1 MSEVVQVNERE
12 RREAEETGIDA
23 EPLPEVLERLCN
35 AMQGID
41 PDWKLDEWLI
51 SKAEEEIPLLKMDL
65 EREQLRLEQRLFRV
79 DSISK
84 RIEPEVDTVD
94 SGQRNLFDCFDIIE
108 RIVPET
114 KQKHSSEEEEEGE
127 PHPAKSLL
135 DYLPGEMSDDPLLA
149 VVAQMVL
156 LEIDSLID
164 NNAEMV
170 PMEILCELLNGR
182 GISNEEVDE
191 AIDHLLLTGA
201 IHEVDEDCF
210 VPDE

>member
-1 MSEVVQVNERE
+1 M
-12 RREAEETGIDA
+12 
-23 EPLPEVLERLCN
+23 EVLRQVQ
-35 AMQGID
+35 QGI
-41 PDWKLDEWLI
+41 
-51 SKAEEEIPLLKMDL
+51 
-65 EREQLRLEQRLFRV
+65 RV

-84 RIEPEVDTVD
+84 RIEPEIETVDT
-94 SGQRNLFDCFDIIE
+94 GQRNLFDCFDIIE
-108 RIVPET
+108 RMIPEVE
-114 KQKHSSEEEEEGE
+114 QSHSRDEEEGE

-149 VVAQMVL
+149 VVAQLVL

-164 NNAEMV
+164 KNAEMV
-170 PMEILCELLNGR
+170 PIEVICRSLNER

>member
-1 MSEVVQVNERE
+1 MNERE
-12 RREAEETGIDA
+12 RRETEETGVEA

-41 PDWKLDEWLI
+41 PDWKLEEWLI
-51 SKAEEEIPLLKMDL
+51 SKAEEEIALLKMDL
-65 EREQLRLEQRLFRV
+65 EREQLRLEQRMFRV

-84 RIEPEVDTVD
+84 RIEPEIETVD
-94 SGQRNLFDCFDIIE
+94 PGQRNLFDCFDIIE
-108 RIVPET
+108 RMVPEAE
-114 KQKHSSEEEEEGE
+114 QSHCRDEEEGE

-149 VVAQMVL
+149 VVAQLVL

-164 NNAEMV
+164 KNAEMV
-170 PMEILCELLNGR
+170 PIEVICQLLNER

>member
-1 MSEVVQVNERE
+1 MNERE

-23 EPLPEVLERLCN
+23 EPLPEVLERLCD

-51 SKAEEEIPLLKMDL
+51 SKAEDEIALLKIDL

-79 DSISK
+79 GSISK
-84 RIEPEVDTVD
+84 RVEPEVDIVD

-114 KQKHSSEEEEEGE
+114 EQLHSIEEEEGSE

-170 PMEILCELLNGR
+170 PIEVLCEVLNKC

>member
-1 MSEVVQVNERE
+1 MNERE

-23 EPLPEVLERLCN
+23 EPLPEVLERLCD
-35 AMQGID
+35 AMQGVD
-41 PDWKLDEWLI
+41 SDWKLDEWLV
-51 SKAEEEIPLLKMDL
+51 SKAEEEIALLKMDL

-84 RIEPEVDTVD
+84 RIEPEVDIV
-94 SGQRNLFDCFDIIE
+94 SAGQRNLFDCFDIIE
-108 RIVPET
+108 QIDPKT
-114 KQKHSSEEEEEGE
+114 KQSHSRVEGEGENE

-149 VVAQMVL
+149 VVAQMIL
-156 LEIDSLID
+156 LEMDSLID

-170 PMEILCELLNGR
+170 PMEVLCDVLNKR
-182 GISNEEVDE
+182 GISNAEVDE

>member
-1 MSEVVQVNERE
+1 VNERE
-12 RREAEETGIDA
+12 RREAEETGIEA
-23 EPLPEVLERLCN
+23 EPLPEVLERVCN

-41 PDWKLDEWLI
+41 PDWKLEEWLI
-51 SKAEEEIPLLKMDL
+51 SKADEEIALLKMDL
-65 EREQLRLEQRLFRV
+65 EREQLRLEQRMFRV

-84 RIEPEVDTVD
+84 RIEPEIETVDT
-94 SGQRNLFDCFDIIE
+94 GQRNLFDCFDIIE
-108 RIVPET
+108 RVVPET
-114 KQKHSSEEEEEGE
+114 ELSHSRDEGGEGE

-149 VVAQMVL
+149 VVAQLVL
-156 LEIDSLID
+156 LEIDSLIEK
-164 NNAEMV
+164 NAEMV
-170 PMEILCELLNGR
+170 PIEVICQLLNER

-201 IHEVDEDCF
+201 IHEIDEDCF

>member
-1 MSEVVQVNERE
+1 VNERE

-23 EPLPEVLERLCN
+23 EPLPEVLERLCD

-51 SKAEEEIPLLKMDL
+51 SKAEEEIALLKMDL
-65 EREQLRLEQRLFRV
+65 EREQLRLEQRLYRV
-79 DSISK
+79 DSIAK
-84 RIEPEVDTVD
+84 RIEPEIDIVDPR
-94 SGQRNLFDCFDIIE
+94 QRNLFDCFDIIE
-108 RIVPET
+108 RVIPEADPSKNGT
-114 KQKHSSEEEEEGE
+114 EEIENEL
-127 PHPAKSLL
+127 HPAKSLL

-149 VVAQMVL
+149 VVAQLVL
-156 LEIDSLID
+156 LEMDSLIEK
-164 NNAEMV
+164 NAEMV
-170 PMEILCELLNGR
+170 PIETLCELLNER

>member
-1 MSEVVQVNERE
+1 MNERE
-12 RREAEETGIDA
+12 RREAEETGIEA
-23 EPLPEVLERLCN
+23 GPLPEVLEQLCN

-41 PDWKLDEWLI
+41 PDWKLEEWLI
-51 SKAEEEIPLLKMDL
+51 SKADEEIALLKMDL
-65 EREQLRLEQRLFRV
+65 EREQLRLEQRMFRV

-84 RIEPEVDTVD
+84 RIEPEIETVDT
-94 SGQRNLFDCFDIIE
+94 GQRNLFDCFDIIE
-108 RIVPET
+108 RMVPEAE
-114 KQKHSSEEEEEGE
+114 QLHSRDEEEGE

-149 VVAQMVL
+149 VVAQLVL

-164 NNAEMV
+164 KNAEMV
-170 PMEILCELLNGR
+170 PIEVICQLLNER